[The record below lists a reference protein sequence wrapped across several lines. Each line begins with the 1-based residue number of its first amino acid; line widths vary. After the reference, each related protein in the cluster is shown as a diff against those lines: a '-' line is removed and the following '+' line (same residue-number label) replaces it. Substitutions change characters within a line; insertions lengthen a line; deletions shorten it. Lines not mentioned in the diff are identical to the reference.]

1 MTQFYVSFTKKLAGP
16 CPSIDDARKKAI
28 GLLKTGKYPNTSLSI
43 TKDTPHGSY
52 GYIWDVRNDP
62 DYPCDWA
69 YCTANGRRY
78 WAINP
83 KNGKILYPI

>member
-1 MTQFYVSFTKKLAGP
+1 MTQFYVTFIKKLAGP

-28 GLLKTGKYPNTSLSI
+28 ELLKTGKYPNTSLSI
-43 TKDTPHGSY
+43 SKDTPNGIY
-52 GYIWDVRNDP
+52 GYIWDARDDP
-62 DYPCDWA
+62 DCPCWA
-69 YCTANGRRY
+69 YCTANQRRY